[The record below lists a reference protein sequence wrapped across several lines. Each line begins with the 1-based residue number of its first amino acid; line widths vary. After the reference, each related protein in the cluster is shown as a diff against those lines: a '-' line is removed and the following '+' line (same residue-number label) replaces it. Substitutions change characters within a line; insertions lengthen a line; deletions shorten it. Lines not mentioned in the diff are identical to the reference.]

1 MVQHGSLSTKQLRE
15 THMLRE
21 RKMAP
26 LLVAAAALAC
36 GSSAFAADQG
46 EGGHVQVGLVGGT
59 LGFGPEVGYRLNGLI
74 GLRANGT
81 FFNYSDDGD
90 EDDYDYEG
98 KLKLKSL
105 GVMADIYPFG
115 GSFRISVGAR
125 SNKNRVNAVVTPKQG
140 TQIEIGDQEYDASEA
155 GILVGEVNFKK
166 FSPTVML
173 GWGGKLKGG
182 LHFGVEAG
190 LMFQGSPKASVY
202 SQGSS
207 LEGTPAYQQF
217 LAELQ
222 QEVDEAEDDA
232 KDFKAWPVLQLHL
245 SYRF

>member
-1 MVQHGSLSTKQLRE
+1 
-15 THMLRE
+15 MLRA
-21 RKMAP
+21 KKSAA
-26 LLVAAAALAC
+26 LLAAAVALGCGNHAVAAAE
-36 GSSAFAADQG
+36 G

-59 LGFGPEVGYRLNGLI
+59 LGFGPEVGYRLNGLL

-115 GSFRISVGAR
+115 GSFRLSVGAR
-125 SNKNRVNAVVTPKQG
+125 SNKNKVNATVTPKQG
-140 TQIEIGDQEYDASEA
+140 TLIEIGDQEYDADEA

-190 LMFQGSPKASVY
+190 LMFQGSPKARVV

-207 LEGTPAYQQF
+207 LEGTPAFQQF
-217 LAELQ
+217 QAELQ

-232 KDFKAWPVLQLHL
+232 KDFKAWPVLQLHI
-245 SYRF
+245 SYSF